1 MTSPPE
7 NDASEIRA
15 YLALAQ
21 RMADASGEVIRP
33 LFRSGIE
40 SVEKGDKEDR
50 ISPVTEADRGAER
63 VMRELVEATFP
74 DHGIIGEEYGLTRED
89 AECVWVLDP
98 IDGTDPFLAGLPAWG
113 TLIGMQR
120 NGYALI
126 GMMDQPFIRERFYG
140 SPEGAFL
147 GSRQIRTRP
156 CASLAEASLSIT
168 SLKMMATDAQRA
180 AFDEIDNRVHHRR
193 LGGDCYNYALLAA
206 GCIDLVIEGELG
218 PWDIQAHIP
227 IIEAAGGVITNW
239 QGEKITAGGWIVAAG
254 DPRVHEQALKFLS
267 EVPLGA

>member
-1 MTSPPE
+1 MTDLPE
-7 NDASEIRA
+7 NSNQETRA
-15 YLALAQ
+15 FLAFAHG
-21 RMADASGEVIRP
+21 MADASGDVIRP
-33 LFRSGIE
+33 LFRTGIE

-50 ISPVTEADRGAER
+50 LSPVTEADRGAER
-63 VMRELVEATFP
+63 AMRALIEETFP
-74 DHGIIGEEYGLTRED
+74 EHGIIGEEYGRARED

-120 NGYALI
+120 NGYALV
-126 GMMDQPFIRERFYG
+126 GMMDQPFIGERFYG
-140 SPEGAFL
+140 SPDGAYL
-147 GSRQIRTRP
+147 GPRRISTRR
-156 CASLAEASLSIT
+156 CASLEDANLSIT
-168 SLKMMATDAQRA
+168 SLRMLSTDAQRA
-180 AFDEIDNRVHHRR
+180 AFDEIDGRVHNRR

-206 GCIDLVIEGELG
+206 GFIDLVIEGELG

-239 QGEKITAGGWIVAAG
+239 QGEKVTAGGWVVAAG

-267 EVPLGA
+267 EAPPGP